1 MEHTCK
7 FVMSER
13 VSECSASPLLSTM
26 AGVRVSPGSG
36 VRASYHRDGETADTQ
51 ECSRVTQPP
60 PGHPHYYRTAHRV
73 GAMHAREILA
83 TRCVVACVG
92 ANEST
97 SPVMIIMQRLSL
109 CRLGGS
115 VVKFSQ
121 GAYQS
126 PRRPFLRHRPFSYR
140 APWRSSRS
148 TSRRLRSLSRACRA
162 ASSAS

>member
-1 MEHTCK
+1 MELTFK
-7 FVMSER
+7 FVMRE
-13 VSECSASPLLSTM
+13 VSKCSASPLRSTW
-26 AGVRVSPGSG
+26 RGSG
-36 VRASYHRDGETADTQ
+36 FRRAVACGHRTIETVRQQTPRNVRGSL
-51 ECSRVTQPP
+51 SRPQ
-60 PGHPHYYRTAHRV
+60 GIRTAHRV